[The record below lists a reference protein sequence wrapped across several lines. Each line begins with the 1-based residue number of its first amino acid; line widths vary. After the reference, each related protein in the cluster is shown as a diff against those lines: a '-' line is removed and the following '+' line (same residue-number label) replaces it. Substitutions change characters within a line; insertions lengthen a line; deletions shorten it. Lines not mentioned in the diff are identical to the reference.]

1 MRIKIKKKIAFILIP
16 LILFSTIS
24 GCFRAP
30 ASNGFKISEIALYRT
45 AVIDAPKDVKITHLW
60 SKPDGEDKII
70 ITFNKDVDP
79 SQKTPISHSA
89 QTVSPIQFFQ
99 KKIKMKRKT
108 LVQPFTTFIVLM
120 RIRLPLEEIQNT
132 RLQVCLLIKM
142 HLLFLLNLLQKMEV
156 HFKKMHSFI

>member
-45 AVIDAPKDVKITHLW
+45 AVIDAPKDVKLHISGQNQMVKTKLLLHLIRMLTLR
-60 SKPDGEDKII
+60 KKRL
-70 ITFNKDVDP
+70 F
-79 SQKTPISHSA
+79 SHSA